1 VHDSEL
7 FLGLVTV
14 AEDFVAVDDSPVI
27 LEPVCLCLEEAISF
41 VEEVLLLILDEAIK
55 NFRPCIALCIILV
68 ELVEFL
74 RVVHPRLEYLVVS
87 GHCFWLNV
95 LILLE
100 GGRVR
105 LDDVHVVLFEVRSN
119 ALTITT
125 AFMFS

>member
-1 VHDSEL
+1 
-7 FLGLVTV
+7 
-14 AEDFVAVDDSPVI
+14 
-27 LEPVCLCLEEAISF
+27 
-41 VEEVLLLILDEAIK
+41 
-55 NFRPCIALCIILV
+55 
-68 ELVEFL
+68 
-74 RVVHPRLEYLVVS
+74 LEYLVVS